1 MVLAMTLGARNP
13 VTSVTER
20 NLGSPGGRGAMATH
34 ADAEALDAV
43 KNVYRAPCGGG
54 RGKEEPLGVI
64 AMVLQAAPGN
74 DGLPPPGPPRHTSAA

>member
-1 MVLAMTLGARNP
+1 MSSCVLTPFPRRCGATTQP
-13 VTSVTER
+13 EHTAH
-20 NLGSPGGRGAMATH
+20 LH
-34 ADAEALDAV
+34 
-43 KNVYRAPCGGG
+43 VYRAPCGGG